1 MALGALSTLGLGS
14 QGVLTNDIIDKL
26 KNADKASLIT
36 PIETRQTAIQNKIDE
51 VGAIKKLMSSL
62 STSVTNMT
70 YDTTYENMKTDLS
83 GSSVSIK
90 TDGKVENQNFS
101 LDVTKL
107 ATKDIFESNDGFAA
121 KDSSLKSGDIT
132 IGIGNDSFKIDI
144 KDGDTLEDLVKN
156 INSNTDGKVEASLL
170 NVGGDNPYK
179 LIIKSAQTGKD
190 NQLSITQN
198 SDSFSNDIA
207 RIGDPAEDA
216 EFKLD
221 GVSITRSSNKI
232 DDLVKNVTITL
243 EKEGKTDVSL
253 KKDNTKIIDGIK
265 DFVKKYNELS
275 KVLIGD
281 TKYDSE
287 KKTAGIF
294 QGNSEIRG
302 IMRSLSDIVSTTI
315 SKDSKMAGNFG
326 LDLQRDGSLKFDESK
341 FQKAY
346 DSDANKTIEFFKAS
360 DASSGMFNKLES
372 KLFDINTSSKGT
384 IKSLKKSLE
393 DESKRNQEL
402 QAKAQAKLDARYE
415 ILTKKFAAADAVMG
429 RLNSSSNTLQQMID
443 AQFAKK

>member
-26 KNADKASLIT
+26 KNADKASLVT

-70 YDTTYENMKTDLS
+70 YDTTYESMKTDLT
-83 GSSVSIK
+83 GSSASIK
-90 TDGKVENQNFS
+90 TSGKVENQNFS

-107 ATKDIFESNDGFAA
+107 ATKDIFESNDGFSA
-121 KDSSLKSGDIT
+121 KDSSLQSGDIT
-132 IGIGNDSFKIDI
+132 IGIGSDSFKIDI

-190 NQLSITQN
+190 NKLTITQN
-198 SDSFSNDIA
+198 SDSFSNDIS
-207 RIGDPAEDA
+207 RIGDEARDA

-253 KKDNTKIIDGIK
+253 KNDNTKVVDGIK

-302 IMRSLSDIVSTTI
+302 IMRSLSDVVSTTV
-315 SKDSKMAGNFG
+315 SKDSKMAGDFG
-326 LDLQRDGSLKFDESK
+326 LELQRDGSLKFDETK

-346 DSDANKTIEFFKAS
+346 DSDATKTIEFFKAS
-360 DASSGMFNKLES
+360 DATNGMFNKLEN

-393 DESKRNQEL
+393 EESKRNQEL
-402 QAKAQAKLDARYE
+402 QAKAQARLDARYE

-429 RLNSSSNTLQQMID
+429 RLNSSSNTLKQMID